1 MRAGKTPEVED
12 RFSGLLTPNIED
24 MRLQLEE
31 LVSQGTLSPEEA
43 QIILQDPSAMESIQ
57 TDPMMKQAQMEAL
70 NELRGIGQSGG
81 LNAQSKSRLARIA
94 MDEDSQAKG
103 RNDAIMSNMQSRGI
117 SGSGLEMANRMQNQ
131 QNAASNK
138 SMRDMDVA
146 ALAEQ
151 QALQAIM
158 QSGQLGG
165 QMQQQDFNQQS
176 QVANAQDAI
185 SRFNSQNRQQQNN
198 LNVANRNNAQSAN
211 LVNAQ
216 NLSNQNVGTRNQEQI
231 GNKNLLQQEFNN
243 QVTRRGGQQQNANL
257 NAQIAG
263 QNSAGSANAQN
274 QTIGTLATI
283 GGGIMGGP
291 MGAAAGQQL
300 SGAVAPTNQQYSGQL
315 QDPQWGKKDRLQMK
329 DGGLVHGENTGVD
342 SEARLLMPGEMVVK
356 KDDVPNIMESM
367 HKDENGN
374 FDVSGFLDQITGY
387 KYGYKKGKK

>member
-24 MRLQLEE
+24 MKLQLEE

-94 MDEDSQAKG
+94 IDEDSQAKG

-117 SGSGLEMANRMQNQ
+117 SGSGLEMANRLQNQ

-165 QMQQQDFNQQS
+165 QMQQQDFNQQA

-198 LNVANRNNAQSAN
+198 LNVANRNNAQAVNLGNATDIAN
-211 LVNAQ
+211 ANTA
-216 NLSNQNVGTRNQEQI
+216 TRNQQQAN
-231 GNKNLLQQEFNN
+231 NKNLLQQNFSNEIAK
-243 QVTRRGGQQQNANL
+243 RGGQQKVANTNAD
-257 NAQIAG
+257 ISG
-263 QNSAGSANAQN
+263 QNSAARANAFN
-274 QTIGTLATI
+274 QSIGTGATI
-283 GGGIMGGP
+283 AGGIMGGP
-291 MGAAAGQQL
+291 AGAAAAKGVT
-300 SGAVAPTNQQYSGQL
+300 SAAAPTDQKWDDS
-315 QDPQWGKKDRLQMK
+315 QWRNS
-329 DGGLVHGENTGVD
+329 GGLIHGDNTNQD
-342 SEARLLMPGEMVVK
+342 TEHAMLTPGEMVIR
-356 KDDVPNIMESM
+356 KDDVPNMMESM